1 MRVDRNDAWTGLFVL
16 VGLAAMVALVWVSDA
31 QQERAGTYSLRVHV
45 ANLDGLAPGTK
56 VTLLGHRVGQVETTE
71 LVQEGVELHG
81 VATIAVERRH
91 RVWQG
96 TRATVV
102 SKGLVDSALELALPP
117 VAERRTVL
125 AEGSMIEGAQGPTI
139 ADLVAQADATLASL
153 RIAADG
159 LSKVGLNGLVEQ
171 PSVQEVLNS
180 LKRTLAEYEALGRD
194 ARAFAAQGGRS
205 LGELDH
211 TLGALRGDMDNVDA
225 MIKRR
230 EPDLARALNALPDT
244 LAQFKQLAVEVR
256 GAVATVEPHTNASLG
271 RLEKLLASTEQLVE
285 ILKQK
290 PSRMLWGK
298 PSEEERERAKRSV
311 ESPSSNTAPRPS
323 DAPTQ
328 QARR

>member
-16 VGLAAMVALVWVSDA
+16 VGIAAIIALLWVSDA
-31 QQERAGTYSLRVHV
+31 QQERAGTYVLRVRL
-45 ANLDGLAPGTK
+45 ANLNGLSPGTK
-56 VTLLGHRVGQVETTE
+56 VTLLGHRVGQVEATE
-71 LVQEGVELHG
+71 LVREGVELHG

-102 SKGLVDSALELALPP
+102 SKGLVDSALELALPA
-117 VAERRTVL
+117 VAERRELL

-139 ADLVAQADATLASL
+139 ADLVTQAEATLASL

-159 LSKVGLNGLVEQ
+159 LSKVGLSGLVEQ
-171 PSVQEVLNS
+171 PAVREVLGS
-180 LKRTLAEYEALGRD
+180 LKRTLGEYEALGRD
-194 ARAFAAQGGRS
+194 ARAFAARGGRS

-230 EPDLARALNALPDT
+230 EPDLTRALNALPDT

-256 GAVATVEPHTNASLG
+256 GAVATLEPNTHATLG
-271 RLEKLLASTEQLVE
+271 RLDKVLASTEQLVE

-290 PSRMLWGK
+290 PSRILWGK

-311 ESPSSNTAPRPS
+311 ESAAPE
-323 DAPTQ
+323 
-328 QARR
+328 